1 MDDASRDSSRPGQ
14 IADEAILLADLGET
28 CEMIDALMRLQ
39 RSDLLHGYVS
49 VGPNQSA
56 ATHHNTL
63 QVIRFTTESNVVVV
77 AVLCRG
83 VIAGLFVVLLCRS
96 C

>member
-1 MDDASRDSSRPGQ
+1 MRNLQRINTYGMDDASRDSSRPGQ

-63 QVIRFTTESNVVVV
+63 QVIGFTTESNVVVTT
-77 AVLCRG
+77 R
-83 VIAGLFVVLLCRS
+83 
-96 C
+96 